1 MSRVRLLT
9 ALSPLLASCFL
20 LPLAGCGSSVA
31 STTATQPETTAV
43 HTTNESALSAP
54 VGPSQALAARQKAAE
69 EGKYL
74 FAFFTKTEK
83 DNPTEMRSVFD
94 KATAKVTDRANVVA
108 VSVTDPAEKEIVEE
122 YGLARAPM
130 PLVLAIAPNGAITGG
145 FPTSFSEQDIL
156 SAFATPVTERCM
168 KSLQD
173 GKLVFLCVQNGQTKM
188 NDEAMQGVKSFA
200 ADERFRDA
208 TEIVTLDPTKQVE
221 QPFLRDL
228 QIDGATK
235 TATTV
240 FLAPP
245 GAPIAIYEG
254 MTTKDQLLA
263 ELQKAGSC
271 GPGGVC
277 GPGGCAPPQ

>member
-1 MSRVRLLT
+1 MTNVRL
-9 ALSPLLASCFL
+9 AASLSLLASCFL
-20 LPLAGCGSSVA
+20 LPLAGCGSSEA
-31 STTATQPETTAV
+31 STSSAHAETAAAQVTQENTVT
-43 HTTNESALSAP
+43 AP
-54 VGPSQALAARQKAAE
+54 VGPSLAFAARQKAAE

-74 FAFFTKTEK
+74 FAFFTKNK
-83 DNPTEMRSVFD
+83 DDKPTEMRRVFD
-94 KATAKVTDRANVVA
+94 RAMAKATDRANVVA
-108 VSVTDPAEKEIVEE
+108 VSVTDPAEKDIVKE
-122 YGLARAPM
+122 YGLERAPM

-145 FPTSFSEQDIL
+145 FPTTFSEQDLL
-156 SAFATPVTERCM
+156 SAFATPATEQCM

-173 GKLVFLCVQNGQTKM
+173 GKLVFLCVQNEQTKM

-208 TEIVTLDPTKQVE
+208 AEIIKLDPTNEAEKS
-221 QPFLRDL
+221 FLSDL
-228 QIDGATK
+228 QLDVAVK

-254 MTTKDQLLA
+254 PTTKDQLLA

-271 GPGGVC
+271 GPGGAC
-277 GPGGCAPPQ
+277 GPEGCGPPQ